1 MKTFLRK
8 GLFLFLAAYAASL
21 LAVPA
26 LAAEEAAKPE
36 SAPAAAGAPVDKD
49 ALPAFSLKTLDGAVV
64 DNAKIKGKP
73 SVFLIMQTACN
84 ICRGEI
90 QDVNGISQNPNY
102 KAIDFYIVNVDF
114 NPKLLPGY
122 LKENDIKI
130 PALLDPDF
138 SFGKKFGISF
148 TPAAVFAN
156 KDGKVVGMTKG
167 YNEDSLGEIKK
178 NLDAI
183 K

>member
-8 GLFLFLAAYAASL
+8 GLFLFLAAFAASL

-26 LAAEEAAKPE
+26 LAAEEAAKPAP
-36 SAPAAAGAPVDKD
+36 APAAAPVDKD
-49 ALPAFSLKTLDGAVV
+49 ALPAFSLKTPDGAVV
-64 DNAKIKGKP
+64 DNAKVKGKP

-102 KAIDFYIVNVDF
+102 KSIDFYIVNVDF
-114 NPKLLPGY
+114 NPRLLPGY

-148 TPAAVFAN
+148 TPAAVFVN
-156 KDGKVVGMTKG
+156 KSGKVVGITKG
-167 YNEDSLGEIKK
+167 YSEDSLGEIKT